1 MARLLL
7 ASRGIP
13 DLAGIL
19 GARGRRALLVPDAA
33 EPLADQSIPDEVER
47 DLSGAGFEV
56 ARLALAT
63 STIEQVRSAV
73 TASDVLAVSGGDPF
87 HLLAVARRV
96 AFGPAARAAM
106 QTGTVYIGYSAGA
119 MVAGPTLEPLLMTS
133 PFTPPPELDLTGLAL
148 LDVLV
153 LPHDDQPGRHDR
165 NLAAGTRFAD
175 RLRLVALQ
183 DGDVFLHAEGN
194 ESLLK
199 R

>member
-7 ASRGIP
+7 VSRGVP
-13 DLAGIL
+13 DLANIA

-33 EPLADQSIPDEVER
+33 DPLDDQSIPDEVER
-47 DLSGAGFEV
+47 ELVGAGFNV

-63 STIEQVRSAV
+63 STVEQVRSAV
-73 TASDVLAVSGGDPF
+73 MASDILAVSGGDPF

-96 AFGPAARAAM
+96 AFGPVARAAL
-106 QTGTVYIGYSAGA
+106 QAGTVYIGYSAGA
-119 MVAGPTLEPLLMTS
+119 TVAGPTLEPLLMTS
-133 PFTPPPELDLTGLAL
+133 PFSPPPELDLTGLAL

-165 NLAAGTRFAD
+165 NLAAQTRFAD
-175 RLRLVALQ
+175 QVRLVALQ
-183 DGDVFLHAEGN
+183 DGDVFLHADGD